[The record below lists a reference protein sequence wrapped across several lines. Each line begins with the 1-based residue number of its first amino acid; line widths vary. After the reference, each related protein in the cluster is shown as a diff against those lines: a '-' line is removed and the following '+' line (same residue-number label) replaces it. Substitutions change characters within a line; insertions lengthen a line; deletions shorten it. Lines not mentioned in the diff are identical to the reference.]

1 MRRLLAILLIAAFG
15 LPTAAPLL
23 ASGQDLE
30 QSLPACCRRNGTH
43 HCMMG
48 GAMRTNAPAITAV
61 CPSFPRQTVV
71 APHLK
76 LTALLAAPELL
87 KLPLATQSART
98 RAETQR
104 RLSRERTRQTRGPPA
119 DSLL

>member
-1 MRRLLAILLIAAFG
+1 MRRVLAILLLAAFG
-15 LPTAAPLL
+15 LPVVAPLL

-30 QSLPACCRRNGTH
+30 QSLPACCRRHGAH

-48 GAMRTNAPAITAV
+48 TTTSTPAVTAA
-61 CPSFPRQTVV
+61 CPSFPRQTTV

-76 LTALLAAPELL
+76 LTGLLAEPVEIT
-87 KLPLATQSART
+87 LPIATPSTPA

-104 RLSRERTRQTRGPPA
+104 RLSRERSRQTRGPPA
-119 DSLL
+119 NTFL